1 MRVHATAYN
10 NPLFVAGVVAD
21 MLTDRFVRNAKP
33 GTYADEEGLYLRV
46 LVKTRVFVW
55 RRRVDG
61 KDKWEVVGHYPDMS
75 LAEAREKLARMKRL
89 TTVESKTVTEAFNE
103 YYDVFLK
110 LEYKDPGQT
119 KRMFERDVLIHVGEK
134 QMRDLEKTDWTGVV
148 QKVVKRGARIMAN
161 RVLAQIKKFLEYSKD
176 HGWIEAS
183 PLADVKRKSFGGKE
197 TPVAR
202 NLSWEEIVD
211 FLEVLLDDG
220 NNMAPATRWT
230 LYLTL
235 LTTQR
240 SSEVLGFKVSKRHPE
255 FMTGDVKLTTD
266 GPKKYKVPLTP
277 EVRAAMK
284 FYDKHPRP
292 KDHRVMSRALNRL
305 GMDFTPHNMRHTFAS
320 RMADLHIA
328 FHVVEKMQNHKMVGA
343 AAIYNRGEYW
353 DERVAAQRVWGK
365 KIRELRREAKKQLAA
380 KKKPGD

>member
-1 MRVHATAYN
+1 
-10 NPLFVAGVVAD
+10 
-21 MLTDRFVRNAKP
+21 MLTDRFLRTAKP
-33 GTYADEEGLYLRV
+33 GTYADEDGLYFRV
-46 LVKTRVFVW
+46 RSETKSFVW

-61 KDKWEVVGHYPDMS
+61 KDKWETVGYYPEMG
-75 LAEAREKLARMKRL
+75 LGQAREKLARMKHL
-89 TTVESKTVTEAFNE
+89 STVDSKTVTEAFDE
-103 YYDVFLK
+103 YYDLFLTA
-110 LEYKDPGQT
+110 EYKDPSQT
-119 KRMFERDVLIHVGEK
+119 KRMFEKDVLPHVGDK
-134 QMRDLEKTDWTGVV
+134 QLRDLEKTDWTGVV

-161 RVLAQIKKFLEYSKD
+161 RMLAQIKKFLEYSKD
-176 HGWIEAS
+176 HGWIDAS

-197 TPVAR
+197 IPTAR

-211 FLEVLLDDG
+211 FLAVLLDDG
-220 NNMAPATRWT
+220 NNMASATRWT

-240 SSEVLGFKVSKRHPE
+240 SSEVLGFKINKRQPA

-277 EVRAAMK
+277 EVRAAMH
-284 FYDKHPRP
+284 FYNKLPRP
-292 KDHRVMSRALNRL
+292 KDHRVMSHALRRL

-328 FHVVEKMQNHKMVGA
+328 FHVVETMQNHTMGGA
-343 AAIYNRGEYW
+343 AAIYPRGEYW
-353 DERVAAQRVWGK
+353 EERVAAQRVWGK
-365 KIRELRREAKKQLAA
+365 KIRELRREAKKLLAKQQEE